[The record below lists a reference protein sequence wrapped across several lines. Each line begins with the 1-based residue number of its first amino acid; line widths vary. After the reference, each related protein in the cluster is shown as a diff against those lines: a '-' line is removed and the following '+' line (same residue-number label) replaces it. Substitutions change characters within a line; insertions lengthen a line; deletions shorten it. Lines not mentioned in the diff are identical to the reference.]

1 MGGKVKQSETKNEA
15 LLGTKSFPNPF
26 PIDPKDVGVVNI
38 SPKGAF
44 EAGSFQTFKLVY
56 TAGKYGVDDSGSM
69 RICFRFASDQS
80 KPQFEDPSG
89 INFTTIV
96 ASNGAVLN
104 FRYDAK
110 GNVRPWDKTLY
121 IKVVDGFLKQGDT
134 ITITFGETSAGSP
147 GMRLQTFC
155 EDSYEFHTLIDPIA
169 TFCYQPVQKQPHI
182 KIIPGKPFRYLAIT
196 PSICKINEN
205 FNIRVKGEDMWGNP
219 SDQCEE
225 TFFLK
230 SNLKIGNLPDT
241 ITLNRGN
248 FTYVVK
254 GLSISKPGTFSIKFY
269 DKQGKFRFQTNP
281 SRIEEKPNL
290 KYYWADLHGQSEETI
305 GTGSVEQYFKFARDF
320 AFLDAVGH
328 QGNDFQ
334 MSNEF
339 WTKLDN
345 LCEKFDVENQFV
357 TIPGYEWSGNTSLG
371 GDRNVYFPTKGRKIR
386 RSSHALI
393 NDYSD
398 IASDCDTAKD
408 LFDAFAA
415 NNEFDVICYAHCGGR
430 YADIK
435 FAHDPR
441 FEKSVEVH
449 SSWGTFEWLVQDA
462 FKLGYRV
469 GIVANSDGHKGR
481 PGASYPGA
489 GLFGAVGGLTC
500 FLAGELKRTSL
511 MDCMRKRRHYATTG
525 GPSGRPLLDLEITF
539 PQKARIF
546 NDDPRSHPDQGY
558 LSSKALMGD
567 IVHLSQGSSILRVCI
582 KCSSPLQRVDI
593 FNGLELLETITP
605 YETMDLG
612 RRIRVLWSGAQ
623 YRGRFRQVVWDGS
636 ITVKDNKILKT
647 TPINFLNKDKKLL
660 HLNSSRV
667 EWKALTTGNIGGVD
681 LVLENFNSGIISVET
696 PLLKEQI
703 KINEVNIEDM
713 VFSNDGVLPRTLKV
727 MRLPDINEHFEIEFT
742 RDIKLYKTQDNP
754 IFIRFLQED
763 GTLCWSSPIYLYR

>member
-1 MGGKVKQSETKNEA
+1 MGSKVKKIETIHET
-15 LLGTKSFPNPF
+15 LDGTKSSPNPL
-26 PIDPKDVGVVNI
+26 PIDPNNI
-38 SPKGAF
+38 GKVTITPEGAF

-56 TAGKYGVDDSGSM
+56 TAGKYGIDDSGSL

-80 KPQFEDPSG
+80 KPQFEDPRG
-89 INFTTIV
+89 VNYTTIT

-121 IKVVDGFLKQGDT
+121 VKVVDGFLKEGDT
-134 ITITFGETSAGSP
+134 ITVVFGETSGGSP

-169 TFCYQPVQKQPHI
+169 TFCYQPVQEQPHI
-182 KIIPGKPFRYLAIT
+182 KIIPGKPFRYLAISPT
-196 PSICKINEN
+196 ICKVSEK
-205 FNIRVKGEDMWGNP
+205 FSIRVKGEDLWGNP
-219 SDQCEE
+219 SNQCSE

-230 SNLKIGNLPDT
+230 SDLKINNLPDV
-241 ITLNRGN
+241 ITFNEGD
-248 FTYVVK
+248 FTYIIKDLFSSKSGDCCVK
-254 GLSISKPGTFSIKFY
+254 FFDINGEL
-269 DKQGKFRFQTNP
+269 RFQTNP
-281 SRIEEKPNL
+281 SRIEENPNI
-290 KYYWADLHGQSEETI
+290 KYFWADLHGQSEETI
-305 GTGSVEQYFKFARDF
+305 GTGSAEQYFKFARDF
-320 AFLDAVGH
+320 AFLDATAH

-339 WTKLDN
+339 WAKLDK
-345 LCEKFDVENQFV
+345 LCEKFDVDDEFV
-357 TIPGYEWSGNTSLG
+357 AIPGYEWSGNTSLG
-371 GDRNVYFPTKGRKIR
+371 GDRNVFFPTKGRKIR

-398 IASDCDTAKD
+398 LSSDCDTARD

-415 NNEFDVICYAHCGGR
+415 NNEFDVLCYAHCGGR
-430 YADIK
+430 YADINL
-435 FAHDPR
+435 AHDPR

-449 SSWGTFEWLVQDA
+449 SSWGTFEWLVEDA

-500 FLAGELKRTSL
+500 FLASELKRTSL

-525 GPSGRPLLDLEITF
+525 GPSGRPLLDLEMTF
-539 PQKARIF
+539 PKKTRVF
-546 NDDPRSHPDQGY
+546 NDDPRFHSDGGY

-567 IVHLSQGSSILRVCI
+567 IVHLSRGTPSLRVKI

-593 FNGLELLETITP
+593 FNGLQLLETIRP
-605 YETMDLG
+605 YKSMDLG
-612 RRIRVLWSGAQ
+612 RRIRVLWSGAE
-623 YRGRFRQVVWDGS
+623 YRGRFRQVIWDGV
-636 ITVKDNKILKT
+636 ITVSENNISKAM
-647 TPINFLNKDKKLL
+647 PVNFLNKDKKLVQST
-660 HLNSSRV
+660 SSSV

-681 LVLENFNSGIISVET
+681 LVLEDNDSGMISIET
-696 PLLKEQI
+696 PLLNKQI
-703 KINEVNIEDM
+703 KIADIDIEDK
-713 VFSNDGVLPRTLKV
+713 VFSNNGVLPRELKV
-727 MRLPDINEHFEIEFT
+727 TRLPDINEHFGIEFIREIELN
-742 RDIKLYKTQDNP
+742 KSEDNP

-763 GTLCWSSPIYLYR
+763 GTFCWSSPIYVYR